1 MAKNNIEIHVRLYGV
16 FREKLPSDK
25 HGRTVLTVAEDATI
39 ADILQSLNLDGHFHV
54 SVNDVMVEDRQIP
67 LHDGDELD
75 VLPPSAGG
83 SGNSEAGMRNA
94 KFPTPNSELRTGY
107 GWQGRILHVHL
118 DSGKLEIEE
127 PPEDFYRFY
136 MGGSAMAL
144 HYVLKNTPAHA
155 DPLGPENTL
164 ALAVGVV
171 TGSAIS
177 GQSRVTAVAK
187 SPLSGAIGD
196 SQSGGFWP
204 AELKFSGFDGIV
216 IYGQSPTPVYLWL
229 HEDPGSGGPVAE
241 LRDASHLW
249 GKITG
254 EVEATLKEELG
265 DPKIEVLQCGPAGEK
280 CVRFAAMI
288 SMSNRA
294 NGRTG
299 MGAVMG
305 SKKLKAIVVRGNKRP
320 DIADPA
326 ALKDLAR
333 WGAKNFPESDVFGLG
348 KFGTAE
354 VLMPQDKAGG
364 LPTYNWASG
373 VFDRAE
379 AISGEEMYDTI
390 LRGAAEGKQ
399 DRKGRDTCYACTVR
413 CKRVVDNPD
422 GSLAV
427 DHVYGGPEY
436 ETLSTF
442 GSYCGV
448 DDLKAIAYANQI
460 CNQYGLDTISCGATI
475 AWAFDCFEQGLL
487 TAQDLEG
494 LEGEEVELRFGNA
507 QAMVR
512 LTDMIAKR
520 EGFGDILANGSA
532 RAAEHIG
539 RGTEDLVVAT
549 KKQEM
554 PAHMPQVKRSLG
566 LIYAVNPFGAD
577 HQSSEHDGAYEGDF
591 EWYGDRLAILGLTE
605 QQEKYSLTA
614 EKVRYALITEHL
626 YSCLDSVSVCQFVF
640 GPAWHLY
647 GPDQLVA
654 LVRSV
659 TGWDVTIEELLQVGE
674 RRLNMLR
681 AFNAREGLTREDDKL
696 PKKIYQ
702 ALKGGPSDG
711 FKFSEQE
718 LETAKDTYY
727 DLAGWDPHTGNPT
740 PQKLNELG
748 LSWVMDVLQ
757 EK

>member
-1 MAKNNIEIHVRLYGV
+1 MDRVASAASNT
-16 FREKLPSDK
+16 PS
-25 HGRTVLTVAEDATI
+25 
-39 ADILQSLNLDGHFHV
+39 
-54 SVNDVMVEDRQIP
+54 
-67 LHDGDELD
+67 
-75 VLPPSAGG
+75 
-83 SGNSEAGMRNA
+83 
-94 KFPTPNSELRTGY
+94 Y
-107 GWQGRILHVHL
+107 GWQGKILHVHL
-118 DSGKLEIEE
+118 TSGTLEIEE
-127 PPEDFYRFY
+127 PPEEFYRFY
-136 MGGSAMAL
+136 MGGSAMGL

-171 TGSAIS
+171 TGAAVS

-187 SPLSGAIGD
+187 SPLSGVIGD

-204 AELKFSGFDGIV
+204 AELKFAGFDAIV
-216 IYGQSPTPVYLWL
+216 LYGQSPTPVYLWL
-229 HEDPGSGGPVAE
+229 HEGQAE

-254 EVEATLKEELG
+254 DVEEILKEELD

-280 CVRFAAMI
+280 GVRFAAMI

-305 SKKLKAIVVRGNKRP
+305 SKKLKAIVVRGKNRP

-326 ALKDLAR
+326 GLKDLAR
-333 WGAKNFPESDVFGLG
+333 WGAKNFPDSDVFGLG
-348 KFGTAE
+348 KYGTAE
-354 VLMPQDKAGG
+354 VLLPQNKAGG
-364 LPTYNWASG
+364 LPTYNWDSG
-373 VFDRAE
+373 VFEGAE

-390 LRGAAEGKQ
+390 LRGAADGKQ

-413 CKRVVDNPD
+413 CKRVVDITD
-422 GSLAV
+422 GPLPV
-427 DHVYGGPEY
+427 DHLYGGPEY

-448 DDLKAIAYANQI
+448 DDLEAIAYANQL
-460 CNQYGLDTISCGATI
+460 CNQYGMDTISCGATI

-487 TAQDLEG
+487 TAADLGDENTGG
-494 LEGEEVELRFGNA
+494 LDLSFGNA
-507 QAMVR
+507 QAMVQ
-512 LTDMIAKR
+512 LTEMIAKR
-520 EGFGDILANGSA
+520 EGFGDILAEGSA
-532 RAAEHIG
+532 RAAERIG
-539 RGTEDLVVAT
+539 RGTEDLVVTT

-591 EWYGDRLAILGLTE
+591 EWYGDRLAQLGLTE

-614 EKVRYALITEHL
+614 EKVRYALITEYL

-647 GPDQLVA
+647 GPDQLVE
-654 LVRSV
+654 LVRTV
-659 TGWDVTIEELLQVGE
+659 TGWDVTIEELLLVGE

-681 AFNAREGLTREDDKL
+681 AFNAREGRY
-696 PKKIYQ
+696 P
-702 ALKGGPSDG
+702 GR
-711 FKFSEQE
+711 
-718 LETAKDTYY
+718 
-727 DLAGWDPHTGNPT
+727 
-740 PQKLNELG
+740 
-748 LSWVMDVLQ
+748 
-757 EK
+757 